1 MKTGIVNIKFV
12 VYFVCLS
19 LFISIMAGII
29 GGVPFFTLL
38 VRLFFGAIFFA
49 ILGAGVA
56 FILEKFIPEVFNIE
70 NTEDEEKTL
79 DENIDTAGQEINI
92 VMEEENPH
100 IADKIADDKIA
111 DDKIADDELADDE
124 IVDDDST
131 GFNEN
136 DNKQEILMETAED
149 LEEADEVEKIDAGK
163 AESTD
168 NEDENHDLKEE
179 SEKAQELSNET
190 EEILS
195 INDNLG
201 LDELPNIDNISDSS
215 SSMNNYSGSSEVSSN
230 KNYSKLGGDND
241 PKTAA
246 KAIKTWLNKD
256 KEG

>member
-1 MKTGIVNIKFV
+1 
-12 VYFVCLS
+12 
-19 LFISIMAGII
+19 
-29 GGVPFFTLL
+29 
-38 VRLFFGAIFFA
+38 
-49 ILGAGVA
+49 
-56 FILEKFIPEVFNIE
+56 
-70 NTEDEEKTL
+70 
-79 DENIDTAGQEINI
+79 
-92 VMEEENPH
+92 MEEENPH
-100 IADKIADDKIA
+100 IADKIADDELADDELADDEIA
-111 DDKIADDELADDE
+111 DDKIADDK

-168 NEDENHDLKEE
+168 NEDKNHNLKEE
-179 SEKAQELSNET
+179 SEKAQELANET

-201 LDELPNIDNISDSS
+201 LDELPNIDSISDSS